1 MPTVP
6 VLSVSGDN
14 QDGRRL
20 GIWMETERTPNILP
34 PSGSK
39 GPCRYY
45 LGRRRSPW
53 PGLLLTGYILS
64 SCLSLASALNY
75 TILVTVDPWFPLVG
89 MGATLVAKG
98 GMENFISCSWY
109 RWEISDPSLILV
121 YDTSTKKV
129 QHKPAY
135 TGRETLR
142 KNCSLYIEKLS
153 IEDITYFFILKNS
166 TTSSEAGQVFLVI
179 KEGLPHKK
187 QPKGLSGGA
196 IAGIFVICVVFAS
209 AVAIVT
215 SYKIIASS
223 MGRNNELS

>member
-1 MPTVP
+1 M
-6 VLSVSGDN
+6 S
-14 QDGRRL
+14 
-20 GIWMETERTPNILP
+20 
-34 PSGSK
+34 
-39 GPCRYY
+39 
-45 LGRRRSPW
+45 
-53 PGLLLTGYILS
+53 YILS

-179 KEGLPHKK
+179 KGKMFLESVKLDALEEYSASFHTLKLYVLLLKCPISSSLELYLLPK
-187 QPKGLSGGA
+187 
-196 IAGIFVICVVFAS
+196 F
-209 AVAIVT
+209 
-215 SYKIIASS
+215 
-223 MGRNNELS
+223 